1 MNLVFFDL
9 ESQNLFQDVGG
20 RSGIEKLR
28 LSCGVTF
35 STERNDFAVYWE
47 KDALALIE
55 ELKNA
60 DRVIGFNLIGFD
72 YQVLRPYAPTFN
84 FVSLRTLDLL
94 QDIHRTLGFRLSL
107 DAIAEAS
114 LGVTK
119 SADGL
124 KAVEWFRAGE
134 LEKVAEYCKM
144 DVDITRQVYE
154 FGRDNGFVH
163 YRSKL
168 GSKLKVAV
176 NWR

>member
-1 MNLVFFDL
+1 MNLVYFDL
-9 ESQNLFQDVGG
+9 ESQNLLQDVGG

-72 YQVLRPYAPTFN
+72 YPVLRPYAPTFN
-84 FVSLRTLDLL
+84 FASLRTLDLL
-94 QDIHRTLGFRLSL
+94 QEIHRTLGFRLSL

-114 LGVTK
+114 LGATK

-134 LEKVAEYCKM
+134 LEKVAEYCKV
-144 DVDITRQVYE
+144 DVDITRRVHE